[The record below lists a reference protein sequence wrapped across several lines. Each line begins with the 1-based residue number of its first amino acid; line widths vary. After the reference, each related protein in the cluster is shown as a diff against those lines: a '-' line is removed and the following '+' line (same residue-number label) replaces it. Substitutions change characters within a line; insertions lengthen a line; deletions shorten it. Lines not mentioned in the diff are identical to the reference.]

1 MITSNHIRFRCLV
14 VGFALCAGFMAVRNP
29 RAQSSSERLVLV
41 GGRVFPFPESEPVDN
56 ATVVIENGRILGVG
70 ARERVRIPAGAR
82 TIDCDG
88 LTILAGFQ
96 NSHVLFTEDKWNDA
110 GKQPAGKLTG
120 QLSAMFLRYGFTTV
134 VDTTSLL
141 SNTVE
146 LRKRIMMGELDGP
159 RIITA
164 GLALYP
170 PNGVPYYVKEVVP
183 PELFSL
189 LLQPVTAGEARAM
202 VRTQKTSGADIV
214 KLFTGSNVTRS
225 QVVAM
230 PLAVARAAVAEA
242 HSRNELVFAH
252 PGNVAGLDVAIEAG
266 VDVVAHAVEGTVGLT
281 DSHFQEMKRRH
292 MSLIP
297 TLKLLGDGDDRQAIR
312 NEVRDFARLG
322 GEIIFGTD
330 VGFLSDYDPLREYEL
345 MTASGLNWRQ
355 VLESLTTSPANRFG
369 EAKRR
374 GRIAAGFDADVVVL
388 GSDPT
393 QSVHAFTDVRYTIRS
408 GRVVYAR

>member
-1 MITSNHIRFRCLV
+1 
-14 VGFALCAGFMAVRNP
+14 
-29 RAQSSSERLVLV
+29 
-41 GGRVFPFPESEPVDN
+41 
-56 ATVVIENGRILGVG
+56 
-70 ARERVRIPAGAR
+70 
-82 TIDCDG
+82 
-88 LTILAGFQ
+88 
-96 NSHVLFTEDKWNDA
+96 
-110 GKQPAGKLTG
+110 
-120 QLSAMFLRYGFTTV
+120 
-134 VDTTSLL
+134 
-141 SNTVE
+141 
-146 LRKRIMMGELDGP
+146 
-159 RIITA
+159 
-164 GLALYP
+164 
-170 PNGVPYYVKEVVP
+170 
-183 PELFSL
+183 
-189 LLQPVTAGEARAM
+189 
-202 VRTQKTSGADIV
+202 
-214 KLFTGSNVTRS
+214 
-225 QVVAM
+225 
-230 PLAVARAAVAEA
+230 
-242 HSRNELVFAH
+242 
-252 PGNVAGLDVAIEAG
+252 
-266 VDVVAHAVEGTVGLT
+266 
-281 DSHFQEMKRRH
+281 